1 MRGKMRGKL
10 VTLINNSLSYSTVAA
25 IDGDDLNEFV
35 KNTVDGA
42 KGLTDQANQLIKDGV
57 DSVHSHINGA
67 NMLQISSIGLFM
79 SVLAIFN
86 R

>member
-1 MRGKMRGKL
+1 M

-25 IDGDDLNEFV
+25 IDGDDVNEFV

-57 DSVHSHINGA
+57 DSVHAHINGA
-67 NMLQISSIGLFM
+67 NMVQISSMGLVM
-79 SVLAIFN
+79 TVLAIFN